1 MFKNLLTALIVI
13 LPVTLLS
20 GGLTYW
26 RAEPLTEEKTA
37 EASSK
42 EPEISATVLAF
53 AAVAF
58 GILFGLIA
66 TALYTWMIG
75 RWPGTAFNVYL
86 GLAIGLTILFNVAV
100 VAVRTAVKMGGI
112 PECLVL
118 NTLFGIG
125 YGWLLPLVVGRLG

>member
-26 RAEPLTEEKTA
+26 RAEPLTEEKTP
-37 EASSK
+37 EASVK
-42 EPEISATVLAF
+42 GPEISATTLTF

-58 GILFGLIA
+58 SVIFGLIT
-66 TALYTWMIG
+66 TALYTWMVG

-86 GLAIGLTILFNVAV
+86 GLAIGLTILFSIAVAIV
-100 VAVRTAVKMGGI
+100 RPAVNMGAV
-112 PECLVL
+112 PECIVL
-118 NTLFGIG
+118 HVLFGAG
-125 YGWLLPLVVGRLG
+125 YGWLLPLLIGR